1 VNAVEWLSGDV
12 IAAGCRDSS
21 VLLHDIRSGGS
32 AVRLWHPEA
41 VATGG
46 VRRVDEWRVVVGSY
60 NSVFP
65 YALSHFSGVYE
76 NILTDTG

>member
-12 IAAGCRDSS
+12 IAAGSRDSC

-32 AVRLWHPEA
+32 AARLWHPGA
-41 VATGG
+41 VAVGG
-46 VRRVDEWRVVVGSY
+46 VRRVDEWRIVVGSY

-65 YALSHFSGVYE
+65 YSCF
-76 NILTDTG
+76 IQWCT